1 MVSITGFYFHSNTKG
16 QSTVRVSTLNFY
28 RNIFIEPR
36 IRGFE
41 GASWKECPGNG
52 QRVAMIGI
60 RSVFSSSID
69 ISLFTYKEERNRA
82 CVER

>member
-41 GASWKECPGNG
+41 GASLKVCPGNG
-52 QRVAMIGI
+52 QREARMGI
-60 RSVFSSSID
+60 RSVLRSSTD
-69 ISLFTYKEERNRA
+69 ISLLPYKEVRNKAFVGR
-82 CVER
+82 

>member
-1 MVSITGFYFHSNTKG
+1 M
-16 QSTVRVSTLNFY
+16 RVSTLNFY

-52 QRVAMIGI
+52 QRKAKIDS
-60 RSVFSSSID
+60 RSVLRSSID
-69 ISLFTYKEERNRA
+69 ISLLTYKEVRKKLLPEDNR
-82 CVER
+82 EIGG